1 MGSQPVPVTLVCRL
15 EMIARG
21 VRAAARCLLAL
32 SGRWTSA
39 ARWQRQVLTRFN
51 TDIDLYVPRGTSVG
65 TVVFVHGLSVL
76 GHRDPRVEQ
85 LGGALAT
92 AGFRQCS

>member
-1 MGSQPVPVTLVCRL
+1 
-15 EMIARG
+15 MIARG
-21 VRAAARCLLAL
+21 VLAAARFLLAL

-65 TVVFVHGLSVL
+65 TVVFVHGL
-76 GHRDPRVEQ
+76 
-85 LGGALAT
+85 
-92 AGFRQCS
+92 